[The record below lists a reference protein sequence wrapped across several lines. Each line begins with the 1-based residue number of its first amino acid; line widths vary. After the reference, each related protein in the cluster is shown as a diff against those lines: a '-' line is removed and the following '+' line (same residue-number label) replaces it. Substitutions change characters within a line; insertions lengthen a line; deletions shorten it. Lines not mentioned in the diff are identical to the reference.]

1 MVFPMCNDG
10 INDMFEPQE
19 WDFNA
24 YSANCYEQFKVFPR
38 GDWAIINYGVCLTV
52 YIFYKIQ
59 NLQIST

>member
-24 YSANCYEQFKVFPR
+24 YSANCYDQFKVFPR
-38 GDWAIINYGVCLTV
+38 EDWAVINYGV
-52 YIFYKIQ
+52 F
-59 NLQIST
+59 